1 MRIGLVCPYDLGHPG
16 GVQAQVLGL
25 ADGLR
30 RRGYGVSVLGPG
42 HLPAP
47 APGYVVSAG
56 PSRAVRANG
65 SVAHLAVGPSVPRR
79 VERWLERARPDVVHV
94 HEPATPGLAVTAVRR
109 ARAGGLPVVA
119 TFHASRPVGR
129 AARAGGPLVRRVL
142 GPLVVSSAVS
152 RQAWRVAHEQ
162 YHLDPVIV
170 PNAIDVDA
178 YRRPDVPEE
187 RTTARPAPDA
197 PQGERRPTVL
207 FLGRR
212 DEPRKG
218 LPVLAQALPELRS
231 LVPGLRVVVAGPG
244 RGTLPDAEVVGEVDE
259 ARKLTLLH
267 TSDVLVAPHTGRESF
282 GIVLAEAMA
291 AGTPVVA
298 SDLLAFRD
306 VLGDAGVLVPPRDAS
321 ALAAAVASVLTDRV
335 LAEELRR
342 RGCRRVWR
350 FDWAVVVD
358 RWEELYGGSLVRST
372 QGGLVD

>member
-1 MRIGLVCPYDLGHPG
+1 MRIGLVCPYDLSRPG

-25 ADGLR
+25 AEGLLE
-30 RRGYGVSVLGPG
+30 RGYDVSVLGPG
-42 HLPAP
+42 QLPGP
-47 APGYVVSAG
+47 APGHVVSAG

-109 ARAGGLPVVA
+109 ARAAGLPVVA

-142 GPLVVSSAVS
+142 GPLAVTSAVS

-170 PNAIDVDA
+170 PNALDVGS
-178 YRRPDVPEE
+178 YRRPDPLQ
-187 RTTARPAPDA
+187 AQGGDPHDA
-197 PQGERRPTVL
+197 PQGDRRPTVL

-218 LPVLAQALPELRS
+218 LPVLVEALPELRA
-231 LVPGLRVVVAGPG
+231 LVPGLRVVLAGPG
-244 RGTLPDAEVVGEVDE
+244 RVTVAGADDVGEVDE
-259 ARKLTLLH
+259 SGKRALLH

-306 VLGDAGVLVPPRDAS
+306 VLGDAGLLVPPRDAS
-321 ALAAAVASVLTDRV
+321 ALARAVASVLTDPA
-335 LAEELRR
+335 LAADLRR
-342 RGCRRVWR
+342 RGARRVQR
-350 FDWAVVVD
+350 FDWPVVVD
-358 RWEELYGGSLVRST
+358 RWEELYDGSVSGARRAGS
-372 QGGLVD
+372 